1 MSPALPK
8 KNPGQAGRLTTTLE
22 RGLRVLQCFDSRDAV
37 LSNGEITKR
46 TGLPKATVS
55 RLTHTLVQLG
65 YLKVSPDNGQFIL
78 GIGVLCLGYPLMSG
92 NFLSPSTSQHLT
104 RLAQQIDGT
113 ATISMRDHLRIV
125 SLQSESANDVL
136 RRRPG
141 VGLSLPFCGSTAGL
155 AWLIGATEDERGRA
169 IRELHYAADEE
180 AVAQY
185 LDLYRTAAAFHR
197 REGYVMTENRVHQ
210 DTAVF
215 AKSLYRRPGEDQLI
229 LSCAIST
236 RTPAGR
242 DAMSAVPRLL
252 ASVAETVN
260 DELRKPARSRASDRQ
275 SA

>member
-1 MSPALPK
+1 MDSAHQK
-8 KNPGQAGRLTTTLE
+8 KTPGKTGRLTTTLE

-65 YLKVSPDNGQFIL
+65 YLRVSPDNGQFIL

-92 NFLSPSTSQHLT
+92 NVLSPSMSQHLT
-104 RLAQQIDGT
+104 RLAQLIDGT

-141 VGLSLPFCGSTAGL
+141 IGLSLPFCGSTAGL
-155 AWLIGATEDERGRA
+155 AWLIGATEDERARA

-180 AVAQY
+180 AVVKY
-185 LDLYRTAAAFHR
+185 LNLYRNAAAFHR
-197 REGYVMTENRVHQ
+197 REGYVMTENLVHQ
-210 DTAVF
+210 DTAVY
-215 AKSLYRRPGEDQLI
+215 ARTLYRRPGEDLLI

-236 RTPAGR
+236 RTLAGQ
-242 DAMSAVPRLL
+242 DARTAVPRLL
-252 ASVAETVN
+252 AGVAETLN
-260 DELRKPARSRASDRQ
+260 DDLRKPTRPRASDRA